1 MKILYH
7 LLLFSIFLLSACRTP
22 IDLDLMNID
31 NKIVVNSAF
40 SPDSLIKIYLT
51 SDYSP
56 LIRYDNYDP
65 ENINNAS
72 IYLYKNDI
80 IIDTFSFIG
89 NGEYLSSIYPLIGS
103 NYKIEIQ
110 ADNFSTVNA
119 YDLIPQTVPI
129 NSISYELTNDEIYN
143 NKFNITFTD
152 PPEKN
157 YYILHFPNDYY
168 FKSNDPV
175 FGQYAA
181 VDDEFIFVF
190 NDEIFNGNTYSIT
203 VYGNIYIPS
212 HWDDSERNMHFY
224 LHSIS
229 ENLYKYF
236 KTYNKQVQRGDD
248 LMELYQK
255 GLIEP
260 IPIYSN
266 IENGLGIFGGF
277 STSCDSIFLPD
288 SIINN

>member
-1 MKILYH
+1 M
-7 LLLFSIFLLSACRTP
+7 LLNACHTP
-22 IDLDLMNID
+22 IDLDLINID

-56 LIRYDNYDP
+56 LIDYYEYDF
-65 ENINNAS
+65 ENINSAA
-72 IYLYKNDI
+72 IYLYHNNI

-89 NGEYLSSIYPLIGS
+89 NGEYLSNIYPLIGYS
-103 NYKIEIQ
+103 YKIKIQ
-110 ADNFSTVNA
+110 AEYFNNVEA
-119 YDLIPQTVPI
+119 YDLIPETVPI
-129 NSISYELTNDEIYN
+129 TSISYKPTDDEIYN
-143 NKFNITFTD
+143 IKFNIVFAD

-157 YYILHFPNDYY
+157 YYVLHFPHEEY
-168 FKSNDPV
+168 FISDDPV
-175 FGQYAA
+175 FGQYNSR
-181 VDDEFIFVF
+181 DDEYIFVF
-190 NDEIFNGNTYSIT
+190 DDEIFSGNTYSLT
-203 VYGNIYIPS
+203 VYGNIGIPS
-212 HWDDSERNMHFY
+212 HWDDSTRNFHFY

-236 KTYNKQVQRGDD
+236 KTYNKQVKRRGDD
-248 LMELYQK
+248 LLELYQK
-255 GLIEP
+255 GLVEP

-277 STSCDSIFLPD
+277 STSCDSVFLPD